1 MKLLFTFFALLCIS
15 IQNVFAI
22 DESDITDTITPEGS
36 LDLGD
41 KNTIDWLLA
50 FIQDILISVVL
61 PVVVVWAFLWVAYEL
76 FTADGDESKMKQ
88 AWLAVTYS
96 AIAIILILMA
106 YFIISLIWGLN
117 FS

>member
-41 KNTIDWLLA
+41 KNTID
-50 FIQDILISVVL
+50 
-61 PVVVVWAFLWVAYEL
+61 
-76 FTADGDESKMKQ
+76 
-88 AWLAVTYS
+88 
-96 AIAIILILMA
+96 
-106 YFIISLIWGLN
+106 
-117 FS
+117 